1 MPTSTIMTPASLVRP
16 PTQEEPRPLPDR
28 TSTAPPASLT
38 HVSDHPTTG
47 LSQSASTVDERVEQL
62 IQMNVQSMS
71 KGDRKPFVLE
81 MITLMT
87 TVSSIMIDP
96 TTLSLLPPPPLLLL
110 LLGTPTPTPTA
121 AVAAAA
127 TTTT

>member
-1 MPTSTIMTPASLVRP
+1 M
-16 PTQEEPRPLPDR
+16 
-28 TSTAPPASLT
+28 
-38 HVSDHPTTG
+38 
-47 LSQSASTVDERVEQL
+47 EQL

-96 TTLSLLPPPPLLLL
+96 TTLSLLSPPPLLLL
-110 LLGTPTPTPTA
+110 LLLR
-121 AVAAAA
+121 V
-127 TTTT
+127 